1 MRFLGI
7 FALLLLVFGCTQLS
21 IDENKTGFDKNMTPP
36 QKKTDFAYIGLG
48 TNTAIASVD
57 LSQVL
62 SGGPKRDGIPAIR
75 NPKFTALAD
84 ASPTITPQT
93 LGIALGEKEKK
104 FYPYNILLWHEIA
117 NDVVDGEPVAV
128 TFCPL
133 CGSAIVFSREVDGEV
148 LEFGVSGLLY
158 QSNLLMYDD
167 KTESLWSQVRG
178 EAIVGDYTGKK
189 LTLLGSSVMTFS
201 DFSEKFPD
209 GKVLSTDTGYSRDYT
224 FNPYEDYEASE
235 EVIFPISDVPKKLP
249 LKELVFAVPVGDKV
263 AVFPLEKLNEEKQAS
278 LTIDGETL
286 TVSVSGG
293 VTRAFIDGN
302 EVPGYHAMYFSIA
315 SQEENVV
322 VWE

>member
-1 MRFLGI
+1 MRFLGV
-7 FALLLLVFGCTQLS
+7 FALSLLFFGCVQQAA
-21 IDENKTGFDKNMTPP
+21 DEDKAGMNVTGQPAKRTE
-36 QKKTDFAYIGLG
+36 FAGIGLS
-48 TNTAIASVD
+48 TNTAISSVD

-62 SGGPKRDGIPAIR
+62 RGGPSRDGIPAIR
-75 NPKFTALAD
+75 KPKFTSTAD

-93 LGIALGEKEKK
+93 LGIVIGEKEKR

-133 CGSAIVFSREVDGEV
+133 CGSAIVFSRNVDGET

-158 QSNLLMYDD
+158 QSNLLMYDN
-167 KTESLWSQVRG
+167 KTESLWSQVKG

-189 LTLLGSSVMTFS
+189 LTLLGSSVMTF
-201 DFSEKFPD
+201 DGFSRQFPE
-209 GKVLSTDTGYSRDYT
+209 GKVLSTDTGYSRDYS
-224 FNPYEDYEASE
+224 FNPYADYEASE
-235 EVIFPISDVPKKLP
+235 EVIFPIGDVPKKLP

-263 AVFPLEKLNEEKQAS
+263 AVFPLEKLNTERQAS
-278 LTIDGETL
+278 LEIDGRTL
-286 TVSVSGG
+286 TVSVTDGTTTAS
-293 VTRAFIDGN
+293 VDGN

-322 VWE
+322 IWK